1 MKLSKAQIAALE
13 AVERGEVFLDCK
25 TGNFYGTSKLMVY
38 ELFGM
43 RLIRH
48 DKQNTRA
55 ESTLYSLTD
64 AGLAALEEVRK

>member
-1 MKLSKAQIAALE
+1 MKLTRTQIAALE

-55 ESTLYSLTD
+55 ESTMYSLTD
-64 AGLAALEEVRK
+64 AGKAALEEVRK